1 MFTRISEYITQQ
13 LENENII
20 ISENREIYRYGI
32 QIGLVITLNLITSLL
47 IGAIFGELIF
57 SILLLA
63 VYIPL
68 RTYSG
73 GYHASTTIRCYIVS
87 SAIMVAW
94 LSIFKWV
101 KLPTNYY
108 AITFFFSIIICW
120 YLSPVDTKN
129 KAVDDLEKKVF
140 KKKSHTI
147 LFIYSMVYFILYYY
161 STVKVIIIITLTV
174 CSESLMLVLGKV
186 KNKIEN

>member
-73 GYHASTTIRCYIVS
+73 
-87 SAIMVAW
+87 
-94 LSIFKWV
+94 
-101 KLPTNYY
+101 
-108 AITFFFSIIICW
+108 
-120 YLSPVDTKN
+120 
-129 KAVDDLEKKVF
+129 
-140 KKKSHTI
+140 
-147 LFIYSMVYFILYYY
+147 
-161 STVKVIIIITLTV
+161 
-174 CSESLMLVLGKV
+174 
-186 KNKIEN
+186 

>member
-13 LENENII
+13 LENENI

-73 GYHASTTIRCYIVS
+73 GYHASTTIID
-87 SAIMVAW
+87 W
-94 LSIFKWV
+94 F
-101 KLPTNYY
+101 
-108 AITFFFSIIICW
+108 
-120 YLSPVDTKN
+120 
-129 KAVDDLEKKVF
+129 EK
-140 KKKSHTI
+140 I
-147 LFIYSMVYFILYYY
+147 
-161 STVKVIIIITLTV
+161 
-174 CSESLMLVLGKV
+174 
-186 KNKIEN
+186 

>member
-140 KKKSHTI
+140 KKNHI
-147 LFIYSMVYFILYYY
+147 PYYLFIVWYISFY
-161 STVKVIIIITLTV
+161 ITIRL
-174 CSESLMLVLGKV
+174 LK
-186 KNKIEN
+186 